1 MTEKLIP
8 EQPAPSPEEQ
18 RKRMDCVTFFET
30 HDCPVFVQDAPLDAA
45 AVYRE
50 FTEQYEAAAETYYE
64 KRVEMTGVV
73 RKIGPDIHNKPSI
86 ELSDRVDG
94 RCYALFIF
102 ENDEFYG
109 RISVGDTMT
118 CRGNFLRAREPFGA
132 VLKKSEFVDNLRI

>member
-18 RKRMDCVTFFET
+18 KKRMERVAFFET
-30 HDCPVFVQDAPLDAA
+30 PDCSVFVQDAPLEAA

-50 FTEQYEAAAETYYE
+50 FTEQYEAAAERYYE

-86 ELSDRVDG
+86 ELSDWVDG

-109 RISVGDTMT
+109 RIAVGNTVV
-118 CRGNFLRAREPFGA
+118 C
-132 VLKKSEFVDNLRI
+132 

>member
-1 MTEKLIP
+1 MERV
-8 EQPAPSPEEQ
+8 A
-18 RKRMDCVTFFET
+18 FFET

-50 FTEQYEAAAETYYE
+50 FTEQYEAAAEKYYE

-86 ELSDRVDG
+86 ELSDQVDG

-102 ENDEFYG
+102 ESDEFYN
-109 RISVGDTMT
+109 RISVGNTVV